1 MRTRSHSTPS
11 HLIRAKGFLH
21 LSAALLSVL
30 LVVGCQVG
38 STTTP
43 SPAAT
48 APQTPTVTE
57 TPTSA
62 PTPTLEPTATATA
75 TATPHYPL
83 TLTDDEGTTITLPDE
98 PDAVV
103 SLTPATTELLFA
115 LGAGD
120 KLVGRTDF
128 DDYPPEVV
136 EVPAVA
142 SFTGVLIE
150 QVVDLEPDL
159 VIAGGN
165 NFTPAGDVDRL
176 RDLGLPVLVV
186 YAPDMAGVLADVL
199 LVGQAVGAESEAESV
214 VGELQARID
223 EVSAAVAVLERPR
236 VFYEIGYEPEIYG
249 PAPESFV
256 ADMVNLAGGE
266 PITTTDPA
274 VFSISLERL
283 VDLNPE
289 VIVLGDAAYGVCP
302 TNVVIRPGWTQIA
315 AVSDGNVRPVDDI
328 IVTRPGPRIG
338 EGLAALALAIHPEA
352 NVEPV
357 ADAVELCP
365 ELGSV

>member
-1 MRTRSHSTPS
+1 
-11 HLIRAKGFLH
+11 
-21 LSAALLSVL
+21 
-30 LVVGCQVG
+30 
-38 STTTP
+38 
-43 SPAAT
+43 
-48 APQTPTVTE
+48 
-57 TPTSA
+57 
-62 PTPTLEPTATATA
+62 
-75 TATPHYPL
+75 
-83 TLTDDEGTTITLPDE
+83 
-98 PDAVV
+98 
-103 SLTPATTELLFA
+103 
-115 LGAGD
+115 
-120 KLVGRTDF
+120 
-128 DDYPPEVV
+128 
-136 EVPAVA
+136 
-142 SFTGVLIE
+142 
-150 QVVDLEPDL
+150 
-159 VIAGGN
+159 
-165 NFTPAGDVDRL
+165 
-176 RDLGLPVLVV
+176 
-186 YAPDMAGVLADVL
+186 MAGVLADVL

-328 IVTRPGPRIG
+328 IVTRPGPRLG
-338 EGLAALALAIHPEA
+338 AGLAALALAIHPEA